1 MPHILVERGLAYI
14 GHLPYVMLLKIRMS
28 KGKKLF
34 TQFSNLHH
42 TQMPTAYC
50 SFENDSWLLIIQVH
64 VVQVYIS
71 LNRTKGHTCDNHCY
85 WLHSLMLTASIR
97 KQLWLV
103 HICFSLLHPLQGTQE
118 MVQGIVNYAIAS
130 CNCFRVT
137 VFFRLHQ
144 SPL

>member
-64 VVQVYIS
+64 VVQVYIY
-71 LNRTKGHTCDNHCY
+71 L
-85 WLHSLMLTASIR
+85 LTEQR
-97 KQLWLV
+97 DT
-103 HICFSLLHPLQGTQE
+103 H
-118 MVQGIVNYAIAS
+118 AII
-130 CNCFRVT
+130 T
-137 VFFRLHQ
+137 VIAYIA
-144 SPL
+144 